1 MERVNVT
8 KLNYDLL
15 KELLI
20 IKNIKSLDYKK
31 NKLEDLTK
39 EYLNLLLEK
48 NLELDNIKY
57 LNTLIFLIEEF
68 YSDNFYIMNLIK
80 ELKLKLIRFSYDK
93 IINDKKE
100 KNENKELNK
109 IIKVDRKENNS
120 IDLEERDGELYIKNR
135 DNISLPNKGTYACIK
150 KKEQDA
156 NGNQKVVGEYL
167 IDSEGKIVKFNSYEE
182 KLMSKE
188 EVNSIYNYMDDNLT
202 YKDEDYINFISKE
215 NKEDL
220 NKNVEAKKKKTKRA
234 EEKDL

>member
-1 MERVNVT
+1 MERVNVS

-15 KELLI
+15 KEFLL
-20 IKNIKSLDYKK
+20 IKNIKNLDYKK

-68 YSDNFYIMNLIK
+68 YSDNFYITYLVK
-80 ELKLKLIRFSYDK
+80 ELKLKLIRFAYDK
-93 IINDKKE
+93 IIDKKE
-100 KNENKELNK
+100 EKNKEFNK
-109 IIKVDRKENNS
+109 IIKVDHKENNS
-120 IDLEERDGELYIKNR
+120 IDLEEIDGELYIKNK

-156 NGNQKVVGEYL
+156 NGNQKIVGEYL
-167 IDSEGKIVKFNSYEE
+167 IDSEGKIVKFNNYEE
-182 KLMSKE
+182 KIMSKE
-188 EVNSIYNYMDDNLT
+188 ELNSIYNYMDDNLT

-215 NKEDL
+215 NKKEESDS
-220 NKNVEAKKKKTKRA
+220 KIEVKKKKTKRA